1 VKSGD
6 VVKVRA
12 RGVTFFDREAGRHFT
27 TTEYSIARR
36 SDGTLEARAVS
47 PFTGR
52 EVVAVIP
59 GEPPFEREVEWL
71 DFGDLLRS
79 AGVEP
84 VRAYVDRQRR
94 IAIEVRSAQPLPFRY
109 IVFSVDRER
118 GYYTYAPAAEFD
130 AVRELPLGDV
140 LKFASIWL
148 LGDNV
153 DRRPCFDEVEEC
165 IRKSIRETALYIP
178 VPWEPQ

>member
-1 VKSGD
+1 MS
-6 VVKVRA
+6 VVKVRS

-27 TTEYSIARR
+27 TTEYRVVRR
-36 SDGTLEARAVS
+36 SDGALEARAVS

-52 EVVAVIP
+52 EVAAAIP
-59 GEPPFEREVEWL
+59 HEPPFEREVEWL

-79 AGVEP
+79 AGLEP
-84 VRAYVDRQRR
+84 VGAYADRERR

-109 IVFSVDRER
+109 IVFSVDRE
-118 GYYTYAPAAEFD
+118 GGFYTYAPAKEFNP
-130 AVRELPLGDV
+130 VRELPLGDV

-153 DRRPCFDEVEEC
+153 DRKPCLDEVEEC
-165 IRKSIRETALYIP
+165 IKKSIRETALYIP